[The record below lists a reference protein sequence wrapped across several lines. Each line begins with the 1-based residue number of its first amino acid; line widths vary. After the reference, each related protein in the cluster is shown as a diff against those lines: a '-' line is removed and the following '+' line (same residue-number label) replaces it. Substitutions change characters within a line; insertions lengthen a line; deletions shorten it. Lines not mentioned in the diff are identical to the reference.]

1 MGILI
6 AILMAVLMAIL
17 MEFFIAILMAIG
29 NRSFDGHFD
38 LDDGFN
44 GMAL

>member
-1 MGILI
+1 
-6 AILMAVLMAIL
+6 MAIW
-17 MEFFIAILMAIG
+17 IAILMAIG
-29 NRSFDGHFD
+29 NRNFDGHFD